1 MEEMNEFEE
10 IEDRVKESGAKPKR
24 KLGKKGK
31 IILAV
36 VLPIVLVVG
45 GGGFYYAAFHPM
57 RENVQEKPIVKL
69 PTKYVGN
76 VYIFP
81 FNRAYTLSNDTPLEK
96 YWQREFYK
104 GRVWTIS
111 KDNITLTITP
121 RGGEFEGAKEYQLGQ
136 FYVTLNSSTY
146 IEKAIFI
153 SNATYIYELGN
164 FPAVNIDY
172 NIDYPSEYN
181 KYIVKKVYGFY
192 NSYELIAFKFQK
204 SNVSMRFLNVVDIP
218 QRVTNATLPYYFTA
232 YIETKDKI
240 YEMNFVFNLT
250 DEWGPYLDL
259 WDLYI
264 KYNSLYIPNATYFCY
279 NPSWGKVVISNHL
292 VPGTKYY
299 FVEKNGV
306 LSGIWNPQHLIN
318 GGR

>member
-1 MEEMNEFEE
+1 
-10 IEDRVKESGAKPKR
+10 
-24 KLGKKGK
+24 
-31 IILAV
+31 
-36 VLPIVLVVG
+36 VLVIG
-45 GGGFYYAAFHPM
+45 GGGFYYTAFHSDQDKTP
-57 RENVQEKPIVKL
+57 EKPIVKL

-121 RGGEFEGAKEYQLGQ
+121 RGGEFEGAKEYQYGQ
-136 FYVTLNSSTY
+136 FYVTLNSTTY
-146 IEKAIFI
+146 IEKVIFI
-153 SNATYIYELGN
+153 CNATYIYDQGD
-164 FPAVNIDY
+164 FPDAHL
-172 NIDYPSEYN
+172 DYPPAYE
-181 KYIVKKVYGFY
+181 KYIVKEVDTFYGY
-192 NSYELIAFKFQK
+192 YELIAFKLQK
-204 SNVSMRFLNVVDIP
+204 SNVSMRFLSVVSIP
-218 QRVTNATLPYYFTA
+218 QRNTNATLPYYFTA

-259 WDLYI
+259 WKLYI

-292 VPGTKYY
+292 LPGTKYY
-299 FVEKNGV
+299 FVEKDGL
-306 LSGIWNPQHLIN
+306 LSSIWSPQQVIN